1 MEFIETPLFTK
12 QILDLLPD
20 DEYAELQVILAA
32 NPQRGDLIP
41 SGGGI
46 RKIRHA
52 RPGTGKSGGIRV
64 IYYWITAEDQILMLL
79 AYPKAKQE
87 NLTPAQ
93 IDELR
98 TLVKDL

>member
-1 MEFIETPLFTK
+1 MEFIETPLFTR

-20 DEYAELQVILAA
+20 DDYADLQQELADD
-32 NPQRGDLIP
+32 PQKGDLIP

-46 RKIRHA
+46 RKIRCR

-64 IYYWITAEDQILMLL
+64 IYYWMTAEDQILMLL
-79 AYPKAKQE
+79 AYAKAKQE

-93 IDELR
+93 IEELR
-98 TLVKDL
+98 ALVKDL

>member
-1 MEFIETPLFTK
+1 MEFIETPLFTR
-12 QILDLLPD
+12 QILALLPD
-20 DEYAELQVILAA
+20 DDYAALQQDLAA
-32 NPQRGDLIP
+32 NPEKGDLVP

-46 RKIRHA
+46 RKVRSR

-79 AYPKAKQE
+79 AYAKAKQE

-93 IDELR
+93 IEELR
-98 TLVKDL
+98 ILVKDL

>member
-1 MEFIETPLFTK
+1 MEFIETPLFTR

-20 DEYAELQVILAA
+20 EDYADLQEELAA
-32 NPQRGDLIP
+32 NPQKGDLIP
-41 SGGGI
+41 GGGGI
-46 RKIRHA
+46 RKIRCK

-64 IYYWITAEDQILMLL
+64 IYYWITVEHQILMLI

-93 IDELR
+93 VEELR
-98 TLVKDL
+98 ALVKDL